1 MTRYDTSYS
10 RESLKSLRTQKHSA
24 CLGAPGGRLKKV
36 EEIPRLRLPLI
47 TFARRR
53 VK

>member
-10 RESLKSLRTQKHSA
+10 RESLKSLRTQKLA
-24 CLGAPGGRLKKV
+24 CLPGSPRRPVKKA